1 MTIPITPIL
10 WTLVIR
16 GFTDPLWTTLVT
28 FINQRMTLIN
38 CASTRIWI
46 VHQFGRWNFWC
57 FLCNLSLYMLNL
69 LIFNVFLFDRLL
81 AFQFA
86 SADSKRTWFW
96 SCNLPLGPL
105 FLYIL
110 LKDCFDN
117 ADQGLCVASS
127 TCWYG
132 CTECKVSRLLVELY
146 LIIFFHS
153 SDHVKLFAYMLRTWT
168 QYWVELRQNTIW
180 GFLIDGIN
188 QL

>member
-16 GFTDPLWTTLVT
+16 GFADPLWTTLVT

-38 CASTRIWI
+38 CVSTRIWI
-46 VHQFGRWNFWC
+46 VHQFGRSNFWC
-57 FLCNLSLYMLNL
+57 FLCNSSLYMLNL
-69 LIFNVFLFDRLL
+69 LIFNVFLFGRLL

-96 SCNLPLGPL
+96 SWNLPFRPL

-117 ADQGLCVASS
+117 ADQGFWITRRAVQSWKWRSPLGPVHILRGLKGQGLS
-127 TCWYG
+127 TAQ
-132 CTECKVSRLLVELY
+132 V
-146 LIIFFHS
+146 
-153 SDHVKLFAYMLRTWT
+153 
-168 QYWVELRQNTIW
+168 
-180 GFLIDGIN
+180 GIPSCLN
-188 QL
+188 QLLYSNYLNAQ